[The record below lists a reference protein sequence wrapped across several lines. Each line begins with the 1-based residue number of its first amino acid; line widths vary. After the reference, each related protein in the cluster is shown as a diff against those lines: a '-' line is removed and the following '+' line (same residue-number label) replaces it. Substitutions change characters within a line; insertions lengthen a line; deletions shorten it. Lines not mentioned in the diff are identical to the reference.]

1 MNDVKAT
8 LEQLHELS
16 ARRYLGDYAA
26 CDILIDLEHAI
37 KRADLTGRQR
47 EALYYVYVEGLTQAD
62 AGKRMGVGKPS
73 VNKLIKRGEEA
84 IK

>member
-1 MNDVKAT
+1 MNNVKAT
-8 LEQLHELS
+8 LEQMHELS
-16 ARRYLGDYAA
+16 ARRYLGDYDA
-26 CDILIDLEHAI
+26 CDILVDLEHAI
-37 KRADLTGRQR
+37 ERSDLTDRQR
-47 EALYYVYVEGLTQAD
+47 EALYYVYVEGLTQED